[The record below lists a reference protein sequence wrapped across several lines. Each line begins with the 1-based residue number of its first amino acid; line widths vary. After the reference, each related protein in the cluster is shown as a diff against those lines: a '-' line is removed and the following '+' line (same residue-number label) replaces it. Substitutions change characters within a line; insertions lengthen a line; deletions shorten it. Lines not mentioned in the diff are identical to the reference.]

1 MIEINLLPPELR
13 KKKTLHVEVEQ
24 IVSPKVLLT
33 FLGCFVLAHTVIL
46 TASFISA
53 KRLEIIK
60 TNWNGLSPQRARIT
74 QLNTDYADIQQK
86 VLLIEKLIGER
97 ILWTRKLNL
106 LSELLVNGV
115 WLNQLSIDTR
125 IEGKKEKPAY
135 VCLTIRGSAAS
146 RAKNEP
152 ALIGKFM
159 QNLKGSPE
167 FAADF
172 AEIELGPIRQRQIT
186 QTTIMDF
193 VLTAQFT
200 PEKISALSQ

>member
-1 MIEINLLPPELR
+1 MIEINLLPPELK
-13 KKKTLHVEVEQ
+13 KKKTLHVEVKQ
-24 IVSPKVLLT
+24 IFSPRILLT
-33 FLGCFVLAHTVIL
+33 FLGYFVLAHTVIL

-53 KRLEIIK
+53 KRLDIIK
-60 TNWNGLSPQRARIT
+60 TNWNGLSPQRAKIA

-97 ILWTRKLNL
+97 ILWAKKLNL
-106 LSELLVNGV
+106 LSDLLVNGV
-115 WLNQLSIDTR
+115 WLNQLSLDAR

-135 VCLTIRGSAAS
+135 ISLTIRGSAAS

-152 ALIGKFM
+152 ALIGKFI
-159 QNLKGSPE
+159 QNLKGSSE
-167 FAADF
+167 FTADF
-172 AEIELGPIRQRQIT
+172 VEIELGPIRQRQIT

-200 PEKISALSQ
+200 PEKNNALSQ